1 MKTIIKLTLS
11 LLFIA
16 ASFTSCVDDKDFD
29 TPQVSC
35 DNSFISEISED
46 DIIPFQNVV
55 ENYTGGFY
63 SFTSEDNYFIGYV
76 VSNDLD
82 GNFYKELYIQDKV
95 ENPTYSIK
103 LNIDMRG
110 LYTRYPIGS
119 KLYIKTEGLAI
130 DKSRGELIIGE
141 DINGVLENIRPKIA
155 EVNIHRACNVETI
168 VAKEINSSTEID
180 ESLLGMYIQLKG
192 VQFDFSLFNDDNKG
206 EPYVDPAD
214 SYDSHRKIVFCSD
227 ESVITLE
234 TSIYAGFGETKLPY
248 AKFDITGVLSRDY
261 GDDFYVLKL
270 NSLSGVEE
278 NDSERCDPSFLDC
291 GNNAVGGSVV
301 VFEDDFESYSN
312 NTTNLA
318 GWTNVNVNGGNKV
331 YKVKSY
337 SGNKYLECS
346 AYNSNENPLEV
357 WAVTPAI
364 NLDATIDEELTFK
377 TKAHHDNGKTLN
389 VYVSTDF
396 SGDITTATWSL
407 VNANI
412 GTSSQN
418 GYGNFENSGSINLS
432 CLDGDVYVAFKYEGG
447 DGGITTTMQI
457 DDVKVTGN

>member
-130 DKSRGELIIGE
+130 DKS
-141 DINGVLENIRPKIA
+141 
-155 EVNIHRACNVETI
+155 
-168 VAKEINSSTEID
+168 
-180 ESLLGMYIQLKG
+180 
-192 VQFDFSLFNDDNKG
+192 
-206 EPYVDPAD
+206 
-214 SYDSHRKIVFCSD
+214 
-227 ESVITLE
+227 
-234 TSIYAGFGETKLPY
+234 
-248 AKFDITGVLSRDY
+248 
-261 GDDFYVLKL
+261 
-270 NSLSGVEE
+270 
-278 NDSERCDPSFLDC
+278 
-291 GNNAVGGSVV
+291 
-301 VFEDDFESYSN
+301 
-312 NTTNLA
+312 
-318 GWTNVNVNGGNKV
+318 
-331 YKVKSY
+331 
-337 SGNKYLECS
+337 
-346 AYNSNENPLEV
+346 
-357 WAVTPAI
+357 
-364 NLDATIDEELTFK
+364 
-377 TKAHHDNGKTLN
+377 
-389 VYVSTDF
+389 
-396 SGDITTATWSL
+396 
-407 VNANI
+407 
-412 GTSSQN
+412 
-418 GYGNFENSGSINLS
+418 
-432 CLDGDVYVAFKYEGG
+432 
-447 DGGITTTMQI
+447 
-457 DDVKVTGN
+457 

>member
-1 MKTIIKLTLS
+1 MKTIIKITLS

-29 TPQVSC
+29 TPQISC
-35 DNSFISEISED
+35 DNSFISKISED
-46 DIIPFQNVV
+46 NIILFKNVV
-55 ENYTGGFY
+55 ESYTGSFY
-63 SFTSEDNYFIGYV
+63 SFTSENNYFIGYV

-82 GNFYKELYIQDKV
+82 GNYYKELYIQDKV

-119 KLYIKTEGLAI
+119 KLYINTKGLAI

-141 DINGVLENIRPKIA
+141 DINGALKSIRKKIA
-155 EVNIHRACNVETI
+155 ERNIHRACDIETI

-180 ESLLGMYIQLKG
+180 ESLLGMYIQLKD
-192 VQFDFSLFNDDNKG
+192 VQFDFNLFNDGNKT
-206 EPYVDPAD
+206 YVDPAD

-234 TSIYAGFGETKLPY
+234 TSTYASFGETKLPY

-278 NDSERCDPSFLDC
+278 NDSERCDPNFLDC

-301 VFEDDFESYSN
+301 LYEEDFESYSN
-312 NTTNLA
+312 YATSFGT
-318 GWTNVNVNGGNKV
+318 WTNTNVNGGAELFKV
-331 YKVKSY
+331 RSY
-337 SGNKYLECS
+337 SGNKYVEGS
-346 AYNSNENPLEV
+346 AYDSEENPLEM
-357 WAVTPAI
+357 WLITEAVD
-364 NLDATIDEELTFK
+364 LDNTTDEELTFK
-377 TKAHHDNGKTLN
+377 TQAHHANGVTLS
-389 VYVSTDF
+389 VYASDDYT
-396 SGDITTATWSL
+396 GDVATATWSL
-407 VNANI
+407 VQANI
-412 GTSSQN
+412 GTASST
-418 GYGNFENSGSINLS
+418 YGPWTNSGSVNLS
-432 CLDGDVYVAFKYEGG
+432 CLNGSIHIGFKYEGG
-447 DGGITTTMQI
+447 DGGVTTGMNI
-457 DDVKVTGN
+457 DDVKITGN